1 MNREVKNDK
10 DDADPRSRVDKA
22 LGGLFI
28 QVKKNMDKF
37 AEISRSTT
45 NVNSKAAKD
54 LLFKTLD
61 PKSSQAQTIIGEV
74 TTTNKSNTVPSKTDT
89 ATTKLPPIQR
99 RGTIKKELAPP
110 QMRSTGNKSAFGA
123 KSIDLLKSL

>member
-1 MNREVKNDK
+1 
-10 DDADPRSRVDKA
+10 
-22 LGGLFI
+22 
-28 QVKKNMDKF
+28 MDKF

-61 PKSSQAQTIIGEV
+61 PKSSQAQNIVGEI
-74 TTTNKSNTVPSKTDT
+74 TTTNKASTGGAKADS

-99 RGTIKKELAPP
+99 KPTSKQSG
-110 QMRSTGNKSAFGA
+110 QQQ
-123 KSIDLLKSL
+123 

>member
-1 MNREVKNDK
+1 
-10 DDADPRSRVDKA
+10 
-22 LGGLFI
+22 
-28 QVKKNMDKF
+28 MDKF

-61 PKSSQAQTIIGEV
+61 PKSSQAQTVIGGEGMNP
-74 TTTNKSNTVPSKTDT
+74 NKFNTVPSKADT
-89 ATTKLPPIQR
+89 ATTKLPPIAR
-99 RGTIKKELAPP
+99 RQTIKKDVGGPQQ